1 MTAKTI
7 IIRAEDRAF
16 KGQGHRS
23 RAEAIY
29 QACQKA
35 GLPTHILISD
45 RLWEEELKNKK
56 IKTLKLENVGGN
68 KSEADELFQLTEEIR
83 PEYFVL
89 DGTRFGVKFLETFKE
104 RSAKTIL
111 VDDNYEANKS
121 VSWAV
126 INPNIYAKKELYN
139 KTHFEKIL
147 AGPDYILLRKDFQA
161 KLTEKKETGVVLLA
175 LGVSGNEDLLGS
187 LKRKIMEIG
196 LKVEIA
202 RNFSAAQMIESI
214 DLASIVVCGASVTL
228 HEVWARARNAIPVY
242 QAEDQLLFKE
252 WCLEKSIPYATS
264 INTSTDSSVK
274 CIMKLVEENLK
285 RDSLLL
291 PEINCAGADN
301 AVNKLF
307 DDMKI

>member
-35 GLPTHILISD
+35 GLSTHILISD

-68 KSEADELFQLTEEIR
+68 KSEAKEILQLTEEIK

-89 DGTRFGVKFLETFKE
+89 DGTRFGVKFLKTLKE

-121 VSWAV
+121 ASWAV

-139 KTHFEKIL
+139 KTLFGKIL
-147 AGPDYILLRKDFQA
+147 AGPDYILLRQDFQA
-161 KLTEKKETGVVLLA
+161 KLTQRKKTGVVLLA

-196 LKVEIA
+196 LKVVIA
-202 RNFSAAQMIESI
+202 KKFSAAQMIESI
-214 DLASIVVCGASVTL
+214 DLASLVVCGASVTL

-242 QAEDQLLFKE
+242 QAKDQLLFKE
-252 WCLEKSIPYATS
+252 WCLENSIPLAIT
-264 INTSTDSSVK
+264 INTNTDSAVK

-285 RDSLLL
+285 RDSVHL
-291 PEINCAGADN
+291 PEINFAGADN

-307 DDMKI
+307 A

>member
-1 MTAKTI
+1 LTAKTI

-35 GLPTHILISD
+35 GLSTHILISD
-45 RLWEEELKNKK
+45 RLWEKELKNKK
-56 IKTLKLENVGGN
+56 VKTLKLENVGGN
-68 KSEADELFQLTEEIR
+68 KSEAGEIFQLTKKIR

-89 DGTRFGVKFLETFKE
+89 DGARFGVKFLKTFKE

-121 VSWAV
+121 ESWAV

-139 KTHFEKIL
+139 KNLFERIL
-147 AGPDYILLRKDFQA
+147 AGPDYILLRQDFQT
-161 KLTEKKETGVVLLA
+161 KLTQRRKTGVVLLA

-196 LKVEIA
+196 LKVVIA
-202 RNFSAAQMIESI
+202 KNFSAARMIESI
-214 DLASIVVCGASVTL
+214 DSASLVVCGASVTL
-228 HEVWARARNAIPVY
+228 HEVWARARDAIPVY
-242 QAEDQLLFKE
+242 QAKDQMLFKE
-252 WCLEKSIPYATS
+252 WCLENSIPFATT
-264 INTSTDSSVK
+264 INTKTDFAVK

-285 RDSLLL
+285 KDSVHL
-291 PEINCAGADN
+291 PEINFAGADN

-307 DDMKI
+307 T